1 MLCAVY
7 RSKKKPGMFL
17 YVPKQE
23 QFDDIPEALMEQ
35 FGKPELV
42 MVVALD
48 KRKTLAGVA
57 VNNVREAMEEKGF
70 YLQLPPKEDN
80 LLEAHRVE
88 QGLPKR
94 PETK

>member
-23 QFDDIPEALMEQ
+23 QFEDIPDALMAQ
-35 FGKPELV
+35 FGQPELV

-48 KRKTLAGVA
+48 KRQTLAGVA

-80 LLEAHRVE
+80 LLETFREE

-94 PETK
+94 PEEK